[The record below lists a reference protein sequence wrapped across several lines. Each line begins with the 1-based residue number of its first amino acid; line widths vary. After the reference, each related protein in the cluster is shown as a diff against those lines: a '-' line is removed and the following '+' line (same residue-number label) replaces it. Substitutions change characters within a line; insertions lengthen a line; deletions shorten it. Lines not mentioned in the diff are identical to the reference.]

1 MCHLRYIPPLLL
13 TVLFL
18 HLLVCAIHVVF
29 TLEHS
34 KTTNQTQN
42 ALLSNHTTFLISNN
56 FQKFD
61 LEKRSFPPNG
71 DLDMA
76 FIAPGGKIALSFSI
90 CAKCGSTSFYAA
102 FFESVYGYE
111 FNATGPP
118 WVQEW
123 MKWPKSGRPAGSF
136 LLYAGHIENSVISTW
151 KHYHIYRDP
160 IDRYISAF
168 FSKFRCC
175 DPQLDSSALGL
186 NRSRCMKD
194 NTNAKITYGFIKS
207 LFEHSGTP
215 VPASFEKKSERCLY
229 FDEFVDLI
237 TRVTNPKELNIHV
250 RPQWPIQTEKH
261 PTHTWVGNISE
272 LSLELNPFFSELGLK
287 PIEIK
292 KRHETNRYNWRP
304 SPLEIQR
311 LCEFA
316 AAEYAGFQ
324 LRPGRWNCE
333 H

>member
-42 ALLSNHTTFLISNN
+42 ALLSNHTTFLLSNN

-168 FSKFRCC
+168 FSSRRRHTRFLPVSWARRC
-175 DPQLDSSALGL
+175 
-186 NRSRCMKD
+186 
-194 NTNAKITYGFIKS
+194 
-207 LFEHSGTP
+207 
-215 VPASFEKKSERCLY
+215 V
-229 FDEFVDLI
+229 
-237 TRVTNPKELNIHV
+237 
-250 RPQWPIQTEKH
+250 
-261 PTHTWVGNISE
+261 
-272 LSLELNPFFSELGLK
+272 
-287 PIEIK
+287 
-292 KRHETNRYNWRP
+292 
-304 SPLEIQR
+304 
-311 LCEFA
+311 
-316 AAEYAGFQ
+316 
-324 LRPGRWNCE
+324 
-333 H
+333 